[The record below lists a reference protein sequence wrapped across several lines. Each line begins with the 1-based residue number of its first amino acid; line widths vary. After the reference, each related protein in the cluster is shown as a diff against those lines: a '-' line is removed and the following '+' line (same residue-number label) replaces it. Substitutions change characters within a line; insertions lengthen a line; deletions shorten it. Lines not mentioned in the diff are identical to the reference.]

1 MHYSALLG
9 QPPATPD
16 DYWIARSLLLSAGLT
31 NVDPSQGAKIRL
43 SRPPPHQYRFETRA
57 PSIIAGS
64 AVSIV
69 IMVVITVTRLLIRC
83 FDGGVQFGA
92 DDWLIIPG
100 VVCILAVFFSTLN
113 ALDWLIGHTCPQ
125 TLAVVWPC
133 LNIAIAHY
141 GGAGKHIYD
150 VTYHEIYMF
159 NWVLPSS
166 MTGQLVPRN
175 ADHLVHLPPVCL
187 YW

>member
-100 VVCILAVFFSTLN
+100 VVCILGLFQYIERVR
-113 ALDWLIGHTCPQ
+113 
-125 TLAVVWPC
+125 LA
-133 LNIAIAHY
+133 NRSY
-141 GGAGKHIYD
+141 
-150 VTYHEIYMF
+150 
-159 NWVLPSS
+159 
-166 MTGQLVPRN
+166 
-175 ADHLVHLPPVCL
+175 LPPDSSRRMAMPQYCHRPL
-187 YW
+187 RRSRETHL